1 MADKVIWNEDKNR
14 PFINPYNFVSTTQRV
29 KVNPVEKGNLTG
41 YVTCT
46 LRVEDML
53 ALPDIAQNPDSQSFD
68 FFSAEDHPIIPGSE
82 LRGCIRSAYEA
93 ITESCFS
100 VINSEVLS
108 ARESKPKTSRKPGI
122 LMREDN
128 RWIIFEAEYF
138 NEKHYE
144 KYFEK
149 KGQAEEV
156 RIWQSKGNNPCLVNT
171 YFYFRTDKDNYVFE
185 AATCSDSDI
194 WKLKKAYEIY
204 KDNLKK
210 VDGFAEIVKQ
220 QIQII
225 GQCIDRIKQMEKT
238 ENSDLM
244 LPVFYQCNK
253 KGIINYISPAH
264 TGRKVFNN
272 TVPSL
277 LEKHTPCDGKK
288 GYCPA
293 CSLFG
298 TLGDKKPLASKLCF
312 TDATER
318 ESGSV
323 NISDRY
329 VILPELSSPKL
340 SSPEF
345 YSTSGEETKNVKIW
359 DYDSS
364 GVKLRGR
371 KFYFHGLPKEADA
384 LGSRQIETKVAKSGS
399 LFTFKL
405 YFDRIKE
412 EQLQQLLWVLTIG
425 ENQTYSKQM
434 HKIGM
439 GKPVGYG
446 SVKITVDDISFREL
460 DKSSFAYS
468 IKKQQYDD
476 YMQEFDIE
484 KHFDMKA
491 LSDFKTITNYSLTVC
506 EDEDGQKRESVLI
519 SYPIAEREPKDKK
532 DKNESTEN
540 LSAGHQWF
548 SGNRKT
554 NNTFGKVLPVL
565 SENVEAMRLYALHG
579 TIETFSD
586 ESKKK
591 NTGKNKGQK
600 RSRVFF
606 DKEIP
611 YPAEIVGI
619 HEENGEKMV
628 DVTVCG
634 ENAKIKLRFL
644 PKRLR
649 NNIQKAIEEHLTV
662 SVTFQFISKTREPVF
677 FVVPNQA

>member
-68 FFSAEDHPIIPGSE
+68 FFSVENHPIIPGSE

-100 VINSEVLS
+100 VVNSNLLS
-108 ARESKPKTSRKPGI
+108 KRMSKPNNQRTPGVLMKENGRWVIYSAKYRQGKKKLKDWESGVHCDCARKWFK
-122 LMREDN
+122 LD
-128 RWIIFEAEYF
+128 
-138 NEKHYE
+138 EKPT
-144 KYFEK
+144 
-149 KGQAEEV
+149 
-156 RIWQSKGNNPCLVNT
+156 INNT
-171 YFYFRTDKDNYVFE
+171 YFFINKNRKNENISSGAICEDDDIDKLIQVFDTYFEGIKKTDTDDAEQLRNIIRNYQE
-185 AATCSDSDI
+185 D
-194 WKLKKAYEIY
+194 LRRMKKA
-204 KDNLKK
+204 
-210 VDGFAEIVKQ
+210 
-220 QIQII
+220 
-225 GQCIDRIKQMEKT
+225 
-238 ENSDLM
+238 ENSDIM
-244 LPVFYQCNK
+244 VPVFYEKDDVNLLV
-253 KGIINYISPAH
+253 YLSPAQ
-264 TGRKVFNN
+264 TGRVAFEN

-277 LEKHTPCDGKK
+277 LGNHTPCDGRN

-298 TLGDKKPLASKLCF
+298 TLGDKNPLASKLRF
-312 TDATER
+312 TDASEK
-318 ESGSV
+318 ESSSV
-323 NISDRY
+323 TISDRY

-345 YSTSGEETKNVKIW
+345 YSTCRDKTENVTVW
-359 DYDSS
+359 DYDSAD
-364 GVKLRGR
+364 VVLRGR
-371 KFYFHGLPKEADA
+371 KFYYHGLPKEADV

-405 YFDRIKE
+405 YFDRINE

-519 SYPIAEREPKDKK
+519 SYPIAECEPK

-548 SGNRKT
+548 TG
-554 NNTFGKVLPVL
+554 LPIL
-565 SENVEAMRLYALHG
+565 TSDIDAMRLYALHG
-579 TIETFSD
+579 TNHVEIKQKS
-586 ESKKK
+586 ESA
-591 NTGKNKGQK
+591 
-600 RSRVFF
+600 RVEFQPNQVY
-606 DKEIP
+606 DAAI
-611 YPAEIVGI
+611 IGL
-619 HEENGEKMV
+619 HEYNGE
-628 DVTVCG
+628 DYLDFTVFG
-634 ENAKIKLRFL
+634 KKSNNKLRFF
-644 PKRLR
+644 PEEIKR
-649 NNIQKAIEEHLTV
+649 NPQKAINEHMIVKVKFVEKRGNRL
-662 SVTFQFISKTREPVF
+662 VF
-677 FVVPNQA
+677 YVINKRKYN

>member
-46 LRVEDML
+46 LRVEDRL

-68 FFSAEDHPIIPGSE
+68 FFSVENHPIIPGSE

-100 VINSEVLS
+100 VVNSNLLS
-108 ARESKPKTSRKPGI
+108 KRMSKPNNQRTPGI
-122 LMREDN
+122 LMKEN
-128 RWIIFEAEYF
+128 GRWVIYSAKYRQGKKKLKEW
-138 NEKHYE
+138 EKGVHCDCARKWFKLDE
-144 KYFEK
+144 KPT
-149 KGQAEEV
+149 
-156 RIWQSKGNNPCLVNT
+156 INNT
-171 YFYFRTDKDNYVFE
+171 YFFINKNRKNENISSGAICEDDDIDKLIQVFDTYFEGIKKTDTDDAEQLRNIIRNYQE
-185 AATCSDSDI
+185 D
-194 WKLKKAYEIY
+194 LRRMKKA
-204 KDNLKK
+204 
-210 VDGFAEIVKQ
+210 
-220 QIQII
+220 
-225 GQCIDRIKQMEKT
+225 
-238 ENSDLM
+238 ENSDIM
-244 LPVFYQCNK
+244 VPVFYEKDDVNLLV
-253 KGIINYISPAH
+253 YLSPAQ
-264 TGRKVFNN
+264 TGRVAFEN

-277 LEKHTPCDGKK
+277 LGNHTPCDGRN

-298 TLGDKKPLASKLCF
+298 TLGDKNPLASKLRF
-312 TDATER
+312 TDASEK
-318 ESGSV
+318 ESSSV
-323 NISDRY
+323 TISDRY

-345 YSTSGEETKNVKIW
+345 YSTCRDKTENVTVW
-359 DYDSS
+359 DYDSAD
-364 GVKLRGR
+364 VVLRGR
-371 KFYFHGLPKEADA
+371 KFYYHGLPKEADV

-405 YFDRIKE
+405 YFDRINE

-484 KHFDMKA
+484 KHFDMGA
-491 LSDFKTITNYSLTVC
+491 VIDFKTITNYSFTVC
-506 EDEDGQKRESVLI
+506 EDEDGQKREIIPI
-519 SYPIAEREPKDKK
+519 SYPIAEREPKDN
-532 DKNESTEN
+532 NESTEN

-548 SGNRKT
+548 TGNRKP
-554 NNTFGKVLPVL
+554 NSTFGRILPIL
-565 SENVEAMRLYALHG
+565 SSDINAMRLYALHG
-579 TIETFSD
+579 
-586 ESKKK
+586 K
-591 NTGKNKGQK
+591 NEITPTKNKERTSKNNKGK
-600 RSRVFF
+600 YKPRVFF
-606 DKEIP
+606 EKEIP
-611 YPAEIVGI
+611 YAAEIVGI

-634 ENAKIKLRFL
+634 EKAKIKLRFL
-644 PKRLR
+644 PKRLQ
-649 NNIQKAIEEHLTV
+649 NDVQKAIEEHSTI
-662 SVTFQFISKTREPVF
+662 SVTFQFMSKTKEPVF
-677 FVVPNQA
+677 FVVPGQT

>member
-1 MADKVIWNEDKNR
+1 MADKVIWNEDKSR
-14 PFINPYNFVSTTQRV
+14 PFINPYNFVSTTQSV

-68 FFSAEDHPIIPGSE
+68 FFSVENHPIISGSE

-100 VINSEVLS
+100 VVNSEVLS
-108 ARESKPKTSRKPGI
+108 ARESKPKATRKPGI
-122 LMREDN
+122 LMREN
-128 RWIIFEAEYF
+128 SSWIIYEAEYF
-138 NEKHYE
+138 NQKHYE
-144 KYFEK
+144 KYFDK
-149 KGQAEEV
+149 KGEADTI
-156 RIWQSKGNNPCLVNT
+156 RTWQRKGTTPCLDQT
-171 YFYFRTDKDNYVFE
+171 YFYFKTDEKGYINE
-185 AATCSDSDI
+185 ATECSDSDI
-194 WKLKKAYEIY
+194 WKLKKAFEIY
-204 KDNLKK
+204 RDNLEK
-210 VDGFAEIVKQ
+210 VDGFTEVLNKQ
-220 QIQII
+220 QSTIK
-225 GQCIDRIKQMEKT
+225 RSLTLLKQMEK
-238 ENSDLM
+238 ENNSESM

-253 KGIINYISPAH
+253 KGVIEYISPAH
-264 TGRKVFNN
+264 TGRKVFKN
-272 TVPSL
+272 TVHSL
-277 LEKHTPCDGKK
+277 LNNHTPCDGKN

-298 TLGDKKPLASKLCF
+298 TLGDKSPLASKLRF
-312 TDATER
+312 TDAAEK

-323 NISDRY
+323 SISGRY
-329 VILPELSSPKL
+329 IILPELSSPKL

-345 YSTSGEETKNVKIW
+345 YSTCRDKTENVTVW

-371 KFYFHGLPKEADA
+371 KFYFHGFPKEADA

-405 YFDRIKE
+405 YFDSIKK

-476 YMQEFDIE
+476 YMQKFDIK

-491 LSDFKTITNYSLTVC
+491 LSDFKTISNYSLTVS
-506 EDEDGQKRESVLI
+506 EDENGQKRENVPI
-519 SYPIAEREPKDKK
+519 SYPIAEREPK

-548 SGNRKT
+548 TGNRKT
-554 NNTFGKVLPVL
+554 NNTFGRILPIL
-565 SENVEAMRLYALHG
+565 TSDIDAMRLYALHG
-579 TIETFSD
+579 TNHVEIKQKN
-586 ESKKK
+586 ESA
-591 NTGKNKGQK
+591 
-600 RSRVFF
+600 RVEFQPNQVY
-606 DKEIP
+606 DATI
-611 YPAEIVGI
+611 IGL
-619 HEENGEKMV
+619 HEYNGE
-628 DVTVCG
+628 DYLDFTVFG
-634 ENAKIKLRFL
+634 KKSNNKLRFF
-644 PKRLR
+644 PEEIKR
-649 NNIQKAIEEHLTV
+649 NPQKAINEHMIV
-662 SVTFQFISKTREPVF
+662 KVKFVEKRGNRPVF
-677 FVVPNQA
+677 YVINKRKYN

>member
-68 FFSAEDHPIIPGSE
+68 FFSVENHPIIPGSE

-100 VINSEVLS
+100 VVNSEVLS
-108 ARESKPKTSRKPGI
+108 ARESKPKATRKPGI
-122 LMREDN
+122 LMREN
-128 RWIIFEAEYF
+128 SSWIIYEAEYF
-138 NEKHYE
+138 NQKHYE
-144 KYFEK
+144 KYFDK
-149 KGQAEEV
+149 KGEADTI
-156 RIWQSKGNNPCLVNT
+156 RTWQRKGTTPCLDQT
-171 YFYFRTDKDNYVFE
+171 YFYFKTDEKGYINE
-185 AATCSDSDI
+185 ATECSDSDI
-194 WKLKKAYEIY
+194 WKLKKAFEIY
-204 KDNLKK
+204 RDNLEKI
-210 VDGFAEIVKQ
+210 DGFTEVLNKQ
-220 QIQII
+220 QSTIK
-225 GQCIDRIKQMEKT
+225 RSLTLLKQMEK
-238 ENSDLM
+238 ENNSESM

-253 KGIINYISPAH
+253 KGVIEYISPAH
-264 TGRKVFNN
+264 TGRKVFKN
-272 TVPSL
+272 TVHSL
-277 LEKHTPCDGKK
+277 LNNHTPCDGKN

-298 TLGDKKPLASKLCF
+298 TLGDKSPLASKLRF
-312 TDATER
+312 TDAAEK

-340 SSPEF
+340 STVEF
-345 YSTSGEETKNVKIW
+345 YTTHGEIIKNENIPVW
-359 DYDSS
+359 NYDSS
-364 GVKLRGR
+364 GVEVRGR
-371 KFYFHGLPKEADA
+371 KFYFHGLPQKEDT
-384 LGSRQIETKVAKSGS
+384 LGPRQIETKVAQSGS
-399 LFTFKL
+399 LFTFKV
-405 YFDRIKE
+405 YFDDIRKD
-412 EQLQQLLWVLTIG
+412 QLQQLLWVITIG
-425 ENQTYSKQM
+425 ENQIDSKKM

-491 LSDFKTITNYSLTVC
+491 LSDFKTITNYSLTVS
-506 EDEDGQKRESVLI
+506 EDENGQKRENVPI
-519 SYPIAEREPKDKK
+519 SYPIAEREPK

-548 SGNRKT
+548 TGNRKT
-554 NNTFGKVLPVL
+554 NNTFGRILPVL
-565 SENVEAMRLYALHG
+565 SSGVDAMRLYALHG
-579 TIETFSD
+579 KTETISD
-586 ESKKK
+586 ES
-591 NTGKNKGQK
+591 QK
-600 RSRVFF
+600 RHPAKTKKTRFF
-606 DKEIP
+606 FEKETP
-611 YPAEIVGI
+611 YSAVIVGI
-619 HEENGEKMV
+619 HEEDGEKMV

-634 ENAKIKLRFL
+634 EKAKIKLRFL
-644 PKRLR
+644 PKRLK
-649 NNIQKAIEEHLTV
+649 NDIQKAIEEHSTV
-662 SVTFQFISKTREPVF
+662 SVTFKFMSKTKEPVF
-677 FVVPNQA
+677 FVVPNQT

>member
-46 LRVEDML
+46 LRVEDRL

-68 FFSAEDHPIIPGSE
+68 FFSVENHPIIPGSE

-100 VINSEVLS
+100 VVNSNLLS
-108 ARESKPKTSRKPGI
+108 KRMSKPNNQRTPGVLMKENGRWVIYSAKYRQGKKKLKEWEKGVHCDCARKWFK
-122 LMREDN
+122 LD
-128 RWIIFEAEYF
+128 
-138 NEKHYE
+138 EKPT
-144 KYFEK
+144 
-149 KGQAEEV
+149 
-156 RIWQSKGNNPCLVNT
+156 INNT
-171 YFYFRTDKDNYVFE
+171 YFFINKNRKNENISSGAICEDDDIDKLIQVFDTYFEGIKKTDTDDAEQLRNIIRNYQE
-185 AATCSDSDI
+185 D
-194 WKLKKAYEIY
+194 LHRMKKA
-204 KDNLKK
+204 
-210 VDGFAEIVKQ
+210 
-220 QIQII
+220 
-225 GQCIDRIKQMEKT
+225 
-238 ENSDLM
+238 ENSDIM
-244 LPVFYQCNK
+244 VPVFYEKDDVNLLV
-253 KGIINYISPAH
+253 YLSPAQ
-264 TGRKVFNN
+264 TGRVAFEN

-277 LEKHTPCDGKK
+277 LGNHTPCDGRN

-298 TLGDKKPLASKLCF
+298 TLGDKNPLASKLRF
-312 TDATER
+312 TDASEK
-318 ESGSV
+318 ESSSV
-323 NISDRY
+323 TISDRY

-345 YSTSGEETKNVKIW
+345 YSTCRDKTENVTVW
-359 DYDSS
+359 DYDSAD
-364 GVKLRGR
+364 VVLRGR
-371 KFYFHGLPKEADA
+371 KFYYHGLPKEADV

-405 YFDRIKE
+405 YFDRINE

-491 LSDFKTITNYSLTVC
+491 LSDFKAITNYSLTVC
-506 EDEDGQKRESVLI
+506 ENEDGQKRESVLI

-548 SGNRKT
+548 TGNRKP
-554 NNTFGKVLPVL
+554 NSTFGRILPVL
-565 SENVEAMRLYALHG
+565 SSDINAMRLYALHG
-579 TIETFSD
+579 
-586 ESKKK
+586 K
-591 NTGKNKGQK
+591 NEITPTKNKERTSKNNKGK
-600 RSRVFF
+600 YKPRVFF
-606 DKEIP
+606 EKEIP
-611 YPAEIVGI
+611 YAAEIVGI

-634 ENAKIKLRFL
+634 EKAKIKLRFL
-644 PKRLR
+644 PKRLQ
-649 NNIQKAIEEHLTV
+649 NDVQKAIEEHSTI
-662 SVTFQFISKTREPVF
+662 SVTFQFMSKTKEPVF
-677 FVVPNQA
+677 FVVPGQT